1 MLACLWRPR
10 YRFPN
15 YSQGMLI
22 CVLCVHNKSVN
33 PVIFRFNT
41 PEFSMSPECVR
52 CPWLQA
58 ETKVATI
65 LGIFPLFLGVPLFK
79 TTEGV
84 VVGFQIF
91 KWAPK

>member
-65 LGIFPLFLGVPLFK
+65 LGNFSFGPSEVHALPLAAGIN
-79 TTEGV
+79 EG
-84 VVGFQIF
+84 GHYFRY
-91 KWAPK
+91 